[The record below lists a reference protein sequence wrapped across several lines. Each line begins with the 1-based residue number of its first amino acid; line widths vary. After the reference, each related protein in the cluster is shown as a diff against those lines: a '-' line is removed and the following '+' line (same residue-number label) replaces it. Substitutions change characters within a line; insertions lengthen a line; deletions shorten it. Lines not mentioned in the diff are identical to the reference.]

1 MKRGKIKTVTEM
13 DINKRLAILH
23 FDTSFYWSVAQTER
37 ERKWRKEVRRMSE
50 EQKKLSEKIAALVDK
65 LPEDG
70 KEIAIAYMRGMAD
83 AARAMQEKSA

>member
-1 MKRGKIKTVTEM
+1 MG
-13 DINKRLAILH
+13 
-23 FDTSFYWSVAQTER
+23 
-37 ERKWRKEVRRMSE
+37 KEVRRMSE

-83 AARAMQEKSA
+83 AARAMQEKTA

>member
-1 MKRGKIKTVTEM
+1 MG
-13 DINKRLAILH
+13 
-23 FDTSFYWSVAQTER
+23 R
-37 ERKWRKEVRRMSE
+37 ERKMGKEVRRMSE

-83 AARAMQEKSA
+83 AARAMQEKTA

>member
-1 MKRGKIKTVTEM
+1 MEKG
-13 DINKRLAILH
+13 
-23 FDTSFYWSVAQTER
+23 
-37 ERKWRKEVRRMSE
+37 VRRMSE